1 MRVGEVTQ
9 LLRTHNALAE
19 DSGSAPRQVV
29 HYHLYTPLVPGD
41 LTASSSG
48 FHRHSMHVV
57 LRPETQTDTHL
68 YAIKIYEPK
77 KIP

>member
-9 LLRTHNALAE
+9 LLRTLSALAE
-19 DSGSAPRQVV
+19 DSGSAPHQVV
-29 HYHLYTPLVPGD
+29 HNHLYITLVPGY

-48 FHRHSMHVV
+48 FHRHSMRVV
-57 LRPETQTDTHL
+57 LRPKTQTYTHL